1 MKKGLILEGGA
12 MRGMYTAGVL
22 DIFMENDILL
32 TVPLAFLPGL
42 PLVAI
47 LSQNRLV
54 EQYDTIPNI
63 VVIPDML
70 VFAL

>member
-22 DIFMENDILL
+22 DIFMENDI
-32 TVPLAFLPGL
+32 TLAFLPGL

-47 LSQNRLV
+47 LSQNRLA

-70 VFAL
+70 GFAL